1 MHYDDRSRR
10 SLLVY
15 GLAVGAVLGTG
26 LALLLAAGSRST
38 RRRARSAG
46 EEPMLLRFAE
56 RARERREAREA
67 PDASGGEADGPGFG
81 GARRTRFRL

>member
-26 LALLLAAGSRST
+26 LALLLAAGSRSP
-38 RRRARSAG
+38 RRRALSAS

-67 PDASGGEADGPGFG
+67 PEPSGGERGGPGFG
-81 GARRTRFRL
+81 GTKRTRFRL

>member
-26 LALLLAAGSRST
+26 LALLLASGARSS
-38 RRRARSAG
+38 RRAS
-46 EEPMLLRFAE
+46 EEPMLLRFAD
-56 RARERREAREA
+56 RARERRKAREA
-67 PDASGGEADGPGFG
+67 PGSSGGEAGFG
-81 GARRTRFRL
+81 GTKRTRFRL